1 MCCASFVM
9 MMMLHQDTCS
19 FRGKI
24 KRGLAEVSIIQIK
37 NELVKNNV
45 E

>member
-1 MCCASFVM
+1 M

-24 KRGLAEVSIIQIK
+24 KSGGGLAEVSIIQIK
-37 NELVKNNV
+37 NELVKRNV